1 MTNPSPEHR
10 ILKVAKTLFTERG
23 FSNVSMRDICQR
35 ARVTAPTVYYHFKN
49 KEMLFEA
56 VVRKTVTMSD
66 FTDRLK
72 DVCDKSGRPESQIRA
87 FIRTYLSSFPS
98 NLINVGLYLRHS
110 TELDAVGTKP
120 LMSEFERIQSVLT
133 AIIRKGIASGEFRGT
148 NARMAAECL
157 LGMMHRFIFER
168 IHFRR
173 SYNAAEASSYLTD
186 FFLRAMN
193 PT

>member
-35 ARVTAPTVYYHFKN
+35 AGVTAPTVYYYFKN

-133 AIIRKGIASGEFRGT
+133 AIIRKGIASGEFRRT